1 MIYLYY
7 HTFVLT
13 SLITILTHRGYLIVL
28 INKCCLIL
36 SAYSICRILPSKAQ
50 NILSFESGSPVNA
63 TSPLEFINVTV
74 YNTTHE
80 YTTYK

>member
-1 MIYLYY
+1 MYAQTAVKRNI
-7 HTFVLT
+7 
-13 SLITILTHRGYLIVL
+13 IPRNG
-28 INKCCLIL
+28 
-36 SAYSICRILPSKAQ
+36 AYRICRILPSKAQ

-63 TSPLEFINVTV
+63 TIPLEFINVTV